1 MVWTDCHECP
11 LVARSDERAATG
23 AEGGAVVSRA
33 VQEDAIAG
41 AEIAADQVYIAITGP
56 GEVVNR
62 DPFLVLAGSAGRAID
77 RRHPGGAIV
86 IGAKH
91 LDGVDAETQGGE
103 VKASGCIIARKHR
116 VACIAARIGWQG
128 STIGKRGATVGGS
141 RKSGKL
147 VSAA

>member
-41 AEIAADQVYIAITGP
+41 SEIATDQVYIAITGP

-62 DPFLVLAGSAGRAID
+62 DPFLVLAGSAGRTID
-77 RRHPGGAIV
+77 RRHPGGAVV
-86 IGAKH
+86 IGTKH
-91 LDGVDAETQGGE
+91 LDGFGAEAEGGE
-103 VKASGCIIARKHR
+103 VNAAGCIVARKHR
-116 VACIAARIGWQG
+116 VARVAAWIGWQG
-128 STIGKRGATVGGS
+128 STICKRGATIGGS
-141 RKSGKL
+141 RKSSKL
-147 VSAA
+147 VGAA